1 MNKKEK
7 IHERDN
13 SLFYGFTQLGLRN
26 LLHLGK
32 DHSGDFLGGE
42 SFFLAE
48 VGDLDEGRSILVNDF
63 EGPVGHVLECIVR
76 SVWGS

>member
-7 IHERDN
+7 IHRRYD
-13 SLFYGFTQLGLRN
+13 SLFYGLAQLGLRN

-32 DHSGDFLGGE
+32 DHSGDFLGSE

-48 VGDLDEGRSILVNDF
+48 VGDLDEGRSILVNDL
-63 EGPVGHVLECIVR
+63 EGPVSHVL
-76 SVWGS
+76 